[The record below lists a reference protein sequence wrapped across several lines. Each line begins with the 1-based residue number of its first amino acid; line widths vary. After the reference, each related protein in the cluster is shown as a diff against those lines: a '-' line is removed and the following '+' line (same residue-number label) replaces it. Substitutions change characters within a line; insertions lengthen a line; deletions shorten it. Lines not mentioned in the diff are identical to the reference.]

1 MRRVGAEEFLPTRR
15 GLAELRR
22 ASAGCQGCDLF
33 RSATQTVFGSGPG
46 ASRLMLVGEQPGDV
60 EDRRGEP
67 FVGPAGGVLAKGLE
81 AAGIDA
87 RSVYLTNAVKHFK
100 WRPSGKRRLHQKP
113 SAAEVRA
120 CRPWLEA
127 EIEAVRPELVV
138 CLGATAAGALLG
150 PSFRVTRDRGVPIE
164 RDGLCLMATVHPS
177 SILRAEDDS
186 ARSAAMDGFVDD
198 LRTAAG
204 LLGSQG

>member
-1 MRRVGAEEFLPTRR
+1 MGAEAFLPSGR
-15 GLAELRR
+15 GLADLRK
-22 ASAGCQGCDLF
+22 AAAGCQGCDLY
-33 RSATQTVFGSGPG
+33 RAATQTVFGAGPR

-100 WRPSGKRRLHQKP
+100 WRPAGKRRLHQKP

-127 EIEAVRPELVV
+127 EIAAVKPKLVL
-138 CLGATAAGALLG
+138 CLGATAASSLLG
-150 PSFRVTRDRGVPIE
+150 PSFRVSRERGIPLE
-164 RDGLCLMATVHPS
+164 RDGLHLMATVHPS

-186 ARSAAMDGFVDD
+186 SRRSAMDGFVAD
-198 LRTAAG
+198 LRTAAEV
-204 LLGSQG
+204 LGAPR